1 MKRKIAL
8 SALATAAALCL
19 PAAAQAGT
27 STTTST
33 ASFAVADQCT
43 VTGATVNLGTFRA
56 DQTWGDVG
64 NAVGANRDGLVL
76 NRNAGVAYLTFGSV
90 TCSNGVPYTLVARG
104 NKFSGMNMTFTV
116 NGYEARF
123 SPFIKTLGGVV
134 VPDSRTG
141 TYAQHGRL
149 FGDNISGVG
158 TGVAQPMVGS
168 MIAEFTQTVNPGNA
182 AQQDTPLGVAGQHV
196 SPIDFT
202 LTF

>member
-1 MKRKIAL
+1 MRKLAL
-8 SALATAAALCL
+8 SALATAALCL

-123 SPFIKTLGGVV
+123 SPFIKTLG
-134 VPDSRTG
+134 
-141 TYAQHGRL
+141 AWL
-149 FGDNISGVG
+149 FLIPEP
-158 TGVAQPMVGS
+158 APMLSTAACSATTFRAWAPGLH
-168 MIAEFTQTVNPGNA
+168 NPWWA
-182 AQQDTPLGVAGQHV
+182 A
-196 SPIDFT
+196 
-202 LTF
+202 